1 MEEIPKELEKDIKK
15 IIVLAADTV
24 DKAPFIRKVIP
35 SWEEDKYSIKKNEYL
50 FEDKEK
56 EKTNIPVFNLPFSYL
71 NSKISINFDSSV
83 VILMYAFNSY
93 TTFSLVTQYYQC
105 IKLTKKNYKVILL
118 GIENGDKKEVQTEDG
133 KSTQKRQKFD
143 AFYEI
148 SEKNAEKMNVV
159 FAKAAELLL
168 KNDGCCNCFK

>member
-1 MEEIPKELEKDIKK
+1 
-15 IIVLAADTV
+15 
-24 DKAPFIRKVIP
+24 
-35 SWEEDKYSIKKNEYL
+35 
-50 FEDKEK
+50 
-56 EKTNIPVFNLPFSYL
+56 
-71 NSKISINFDSSV
+71 
-83 VILMYAFNSY
+83 MYAFDSY
-93 TTFSLVTQYYQC
+93 TSFNLVMQYYKY

-118 GIENGDKKEVQTEDG
+118 GIDNGSKKEVQTEEG

-148 SEKNAEKMNVV
+148 SIKNAEKMNVV

>member
-1 MEEIPKELEKDIKK
+1 MEEIQKELEKDIKK

-35 SWEEDKYSIKKNEYL
+35 NYSEDKYFIKKNEYL

-56 EKTNIPVFNLPFSYL
+56 EKTIIPVFDLPFSYL

-93 TTFSLVTQYYQC
+93 TSFNLIMQYYQC
-105 IKLTKKNYKVILL
+105 FKPTKKNYKVILL
-118 GIENGDKKEVQTEDG
+118 GIENWSKKEVQTEVG
-133 KSTQKRQKFD
+133 KSTQKKRKFD

-148 SEKNAEKMNVV
+148 SIKNAEKMNVV